1 MPLEA
6 RPQGL
11 VDCRSQNPRCHS
23 LPQPP
28 FTILSLSRP
37 VPTVGPSEVLKR
49 RIRVNA
55 ISPGSTDTP
64 TTGGMDPKGNQD
76 SS

>member
-37 VPTVGPSEVLKR
+37 VPTVGPFEVFKR

-55 ISPGSTDTP
+55 ISPGSIDTP
-64 TTGGMDPKGNQD
+64 TTGGNGSKGEPR
-76 SS
+76 